1 LPIILIPEKPNDF
14 LRDLLRTRTA
24 IITTYFAHKEKESKI
39 WHANQMT
46 ETSDV
51 IGNLRS
57 RQEFRQGNWQES
69 RITKVEVRI
78 QY

>member
-1 LPIILIPEKPNDF
+1 LPITLIPENPNEF
-14 LRDLLRTRTA
+14 LRDLLRTRKA
-24 IITTYFAHKEKESKI
+24 IITTYYTHKEKESKI
-39 WHANQMT
+39 WYANQMT